1 MASKVEAAKLAYEKA
16 SYRAKIRSGTAM
28 DLARGKCKKLIAVAE
43 KKANKEYDK
52 AVDPMW
58 RAYQQALREEKVDA
72 LA

>member
-1 MASKVEAAKLAYEKA
+1 
-16 SYRAKIRSGTAM
+16 M